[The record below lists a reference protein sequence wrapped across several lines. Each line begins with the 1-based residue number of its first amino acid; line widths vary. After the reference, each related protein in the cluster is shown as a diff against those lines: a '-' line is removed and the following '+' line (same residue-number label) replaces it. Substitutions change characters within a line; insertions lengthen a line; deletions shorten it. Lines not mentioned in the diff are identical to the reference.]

1 MNKTKFVMAAI
12 AGVIAVSVA
21 SAPVFAQTTASKAAL
36 KTEAKPAAKTAAK
49 KEKHACNEKECC
61 KVKAKGAKGE
71 NHCTPRN

>member
-36 KTEAKPAAKTAAK
+36 KTEAKTAAK